1 MNIISQE
8 AIMSFKDVL
17 KKSVLQGFSSANLS
31 TAAIVATLAFATLLG
46 LYIYVIY
53 RVTTKSGFYSRGFNK
68 SLAVLPVITAG
79 ILLAMQGTLSSAWA
93 WWALCPLSA
102 SATR

>member
-1 MNIISQE
+1 
-8 AIMSFKDVL
+8 MSFKDMIKKNVL
-17 KKSVLQGFSSANLS
+17 EGFAAENLL
-31 TAAIVATLAFATLLG
+31 TTTIVSTLLVAILAG

-79 ILLAMQGTLSSAWA
+79 ILLAMQ
-93 WWALCPLSA
+93 CIM
-102 SATR
+102 